1 MIIIIILV
9 SKRLYKYQHKKV
21 NKNIFFVL
29 IINFFCI
36 KLRGKGRF
44 EVKNRRN
51 MLILN
56 GFEVFYIDSVEA
68 FDFLYDSV
76 GIALPD

>member
-29 IINFFCI
+29 IIIFFRI

-56 GFEVFYIDSVEA
+56 GFEVFYIDFVEA

>member
-29 IINFFCI
+29 IINFFRI

-68 FDFLYDSV
+68 FDFLYYSV

>member
-29 IINFFCI
+29 IIIFFRI

-68 FDFLYDSV
+68 LDFLYDSV